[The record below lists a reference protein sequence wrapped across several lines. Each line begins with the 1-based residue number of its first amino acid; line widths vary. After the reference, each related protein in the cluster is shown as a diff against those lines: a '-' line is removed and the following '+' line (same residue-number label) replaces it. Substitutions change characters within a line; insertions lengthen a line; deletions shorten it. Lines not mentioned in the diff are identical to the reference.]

1 MPQRTNL
8 YSDEAQAILGRA
20 PSWVV
25 RWGITVVFLIFA
37 GIVIGCYFIKYPDT
51 IEAPAVITTVNPP
64 SDLVARYDGLI
75 DTLCVKDKE
84 LVERGELI
92 AVLHNAAERR
102 DVERLSEHLL
112 AADTLAPAA
121 LAASPWLDGEYA
133 LGELQSAFAE
143 FQSRCRDYRHYLD
156 IDYSGHKRRLLE
168 AQIAKNTEYYDRLL
182 TQRALLAA
190 DLDYGRRTL
199 ERDSLLLREA
209 VISEADYETTAQNY
223 LSKRNSQ
230 AGFDATLTSTELSI
244 LQTRQQLV
252 ELTLDAANERAE
264 YERALEQSRQQL
276 LAQIAQWREQ
286 YVITSPAE
294 GRVSLQRYWSRN
306 QHVSTGEVI
315 ASVVPNG
322 ELAVVGRMQVA
333 SASFGKVRTG
343 QQVLVKL
350 NGFPYMEFGVLHGT
364 VHSISAVPEQ
374 QQTQSGTS
382 IVYTVEVVFPADLR
396 TTYRRELPLIQQ
408 MDGSGEIIT
417 DDMRLIEQF
426 IRPIVSLFKNR

>member
-1 MPQRTNL
+1 M
-8 YSDEAQAILGRA
+8 
-20 PSWVV
+20 
-25 RWGITVVFLIFA
+25 
-37 GIVIGCYFIKYPDT
+37 
-51 IEAPAVITTVNPP
+51 
-64 SDLVARYDGLI
+64 
-75 DTLCVKDKE
+75 
-84 LVERGELI
+84 
-92 AVLHNAAERR
+92 
-102 DVERLSEHLL
+102 
-112 AADTLAPAA
+112 
-121 LAASPWLDGEYA
+121 
-133 LGELQSAFAE
+133 
-143 FQSRCRDYRHYLD
+143 
-156 IDYSGHKRRLLE
+156 
-168 AQIAKNTEYYDRLL
+168 
-182 TQRALLAA
+182 
-190 DLDYGRRTL
+190 
-199 ERDSLLLREA
+199 
-209 VISEADYETTAQNY
+209 
-223 LSKRNSQ
+223 
-230 AGFDATLTSTELSI
+230 
-244 LQTRQQLV
+244 

-294 GRVSLQRYWSRN
+294 GCVSLQRYWSRN

-382 IVYTVEVVFPADLR
+382 IVYTVEVEFPADLR
-396 TTYRRELPLIQQ
+396 TSYRRELPLIQQ